1 MPYEYSESTP
11 SDSRESMNQLR
22 KGCVPAA
29 RFRRAEFRYTLK
41 GKQLHIYD
49 YPTTL
54 VTGYQTARM
63 ILRIKADDE
72 TDSYAEKRFNAK
84 ELDLFENALKT
95 FLNESFI
102 RETVKHFYR
111 DDTEEEEEALIRRLS
126 SMMERVTV
134 ERPEKKQN

>member
-1 MPYEYSESTP
+1 M
-11 SDSRESMNQLR
+11 
-22 KGCVPAA
+22 
-29 RFRRAEFRYTLK
+29 
-41 GKQLHIYD
+41 HIYD

-95 FLNESFI
+95 LLQESYYI
-102 RETVKHFYR
+102 RETVKHFYA
-111 DDTEEEEEALIRRLS
+111 DDTEEEEEALIQRLS
-126 SMMERVTV
+126 SMMKRVKV
-134 ERPEKKQN
+134 ERPENQQN